1 MKTMTVR
8 NEEPTA
14 EQLRSLIRSSREIVE
29 EYRGTRNVLDGLHQ
43 ELNDVERMVGD
54 DSKKKDLG
62 SRLIKLGVAL
72 FIFPEPVISNITG
85 TALIAAGMAVKGM
98 NRNTLTITDIH
109 RELHQHINEINRLQK
124 EMSSIRV

>member
-1 MKTMTVR
+1 MKSMAVQ
-8 NEEPTA
+8 NKEPTA
-14 EQLRSLIRSSREIVE
+14 EQLKNLIRSSREILE
-29 EYRGTRNVLDGLHQ
+29 EHRGTRNAFDGLHQ

-62 SRLIKLGVAL
+62 NRLIKLGVAL

-85 TALIAAGMAVKGM
+85 TSLIAAGMAMKGM
-98 NRNTLTITDIH
+98 NRNMLTIADLH
-109 RELHQHINEINRLQK
+109 RELHQHLNEINRLRK